1 MRGLYVKDIHLLAKQ
16 KLFFLATIF
25 ITVMNAYNLENIVV
39 VPALML
45 FFSLMLIF
53 TTITFDEMNH
63 GLTFLFTLPISRR
76 KYVAEKYSLALLG
89 SVVALLFSVGIVL
102 ILAALQGRNV
112 DLHNFGL
119 VLLTLFIAS
128 SIYTSLL
135 LPIYFKF
142 DEGRSRMIVVF
153 VMAIIFF
160 FTFLG
165 GKIIDRLGIDLNVLL
180 LRLSEVPM
188 WGLLVTWTIL
198 ALVAGSISYFVS
210 LKIVKAKEF

>member
-1 MRGLYVKDIHLLAKQ
+1 MRGLYAKDIHLLAKQ

-188 WGLLVTWTIL
+188 WGLLVTGTIL

>member
-1 MRGLYVKDIHLLAKQ
+1 MRGLYAKDIHLLAKQ

-165 GKIIDRLGIDLNVLL
+165 GKIIDLLGIDLNVLL

-188 WGLLVTWTIL
+188 WGLLVTGTIL